1 MIQVLGKTLLSRPFW
16 IIRIFSACILIT
28 LIWRTNMD
36 ATDMIYCTPT
46 EYGPTL
52 VMIGLIIGAL
62 ITFIIGAFKLSETNK
77 DKLRAGSITEAI
89 GYGFNYLTG
98 NILTVIIAA
107 LACLIVPGM
116 YFSGAEVV
124 PTIEQF
130 ELVGIVAAVVVGLG
144 GDVLIRTFIDF
155 LSNRK
160 KIAEELNAIKSETT
174 TTETAAAS
182 ATSAVPTK
190 PKN

>member
-1 MIQVLGKTLLSRPFW
+1 MQALERTLLSRPFW
-16 IIRIFSACILIT
+16 IVRVFSACILIT

-36 ATDMIYCTPT
+36 ATEMIYCTPT

-77 DKLRAGSITEAI
+77 AKLRAGTITEKI
-89 GYGFNYLTG
+89 GYGFDYLTG
-98 NILTVIIAA
+98 NIVTVIIAT
-107 LACLIVPGM
+107 LACLIIPGM
-116 YFSGAEVV
+116 YFSGAEVI
-124 PTIEQF
+124 PDINQYI
-130 ELVGIVAAVVVGLG
+130 LVGAVAAVVVGLG
-144 GDVLIRTFIDF
+144 GDALIRLAIDF
-155 LSNRK
+155 LNNKR
-160 KIAEELNAIKSETT
+160 KIAEELSKTK
-174 TTETAAAS
+174 TAT

>member
-1 MIQVLGKTLLSRPFW
+1 MMRALGKTLLSRPFW
-16 IIRIFSACILIT
+16 IIRIFSACILIS
-28 LIWRTNMD
+28 LIWRNSMD

-52 VMIGLIIGAL
+52 VMIGLVIGAL

-77 DKLRAGSITEAI
+77 DKLRSRSITEAI
-89 GYGFNYLTG
+89 GYGFNYLAG
-98 NILTVIIAA
+98 NIITVIIAA
-107 LACLIVPGM
+107 LACLIIPGM
-116 YFSGAEVV
+116 YFSGADVV
-124 PTIEQF
+124 PTIEQYI
-130 ELVGIVAAVVVGLG
+130 LVGSVAAVVIGLG
-144 GDVLIRTFIDF
+144 GDALIRLAIDF
-155 LSNRK
+155 LNNKR

-174 TTETAAAS
+174 TTEFAAAS

>member
-1 MIQVLGKTLLSRPFW
+1 
-16 IIRIFSACILIT
+16 
-28 LIWRTNMD
+28 MD

-52 VMIGLIIGAL
+52 VMIGLVIGAL

-77 DKLRAGSITEAI
+77 DKLRSRSITEAI
-89 GYGFNYLTG
+89 GYGFNYLAG
-98 NILTVIIAA
+98 NIITVIIAA
-107 LACLIVPGM
+107 LACLIIPGM
-116 YFSGAEVV
+116 YFSGADVV
-124 PTIEQF
+124 PTIEQYI
-130 ELVGIVAAVVVGLG
+130 LVGSVAAVVIGLG
-144 GDVLIRTFIDF
+144 GDALIRLAIDF
-155 LSNRK
+155 LNNKR
-160 KIAEELNAIKSETT
+160 KIAEELNAIKSETA

>member
-1 MIQVLGKTLLSRPFW
+1 MMRALERTLLSRPFW
-16 IIRIFSACILIT
+16 IVRVFSACILIT

-62 ITFIIGAFKLSETNK
+62 ITFVIGAFKLSETNK
-77 DKLRAGSITEAI
+77 EKLRARTITEKI
-89 GYGFNYLTG
+89 GYGFDYLTG
-98 NILTVIIAA
+98 NIVTVIIAT
-107 LACLIVPGM
+107 LACLVIPGM
-116 YFSGAEVV
+116 YFSGAEVI
-124 PTIEQF
+124 PDINQYI
-130 ELVGIVAAVVVGLG
+130 LVGAAAAVVIGLG
-144 GDVLIRTFIDF
+144 GYTLIRLAIDF
-155 LSNRK
+155 LNNKR

-174 TTETAAAS
+174 T
-182 ATSAVPTK
+182 SAVPTK

>member
-1 MIQVLGKTLLSRPFW
+1 
-16 IIRIFSACILIT
+16 
-28 LIWRTNMD
+28 MD

-62 ITFIIGAFKLSETNK
+62 ITFVIGAFKLSETNK

-98 NILTVIIAA
+98 NIVTVIIAA

-160 KIAEELNAIKSETT
+160 KIAEELNKLKTETT
-174 TTETAAAS
+174 TTAAAS
-182 ATSAVPTK
+182 SVVPTK

>member
-1 MIQVLGKTLLSRPFW
+1 
-16 IIRIFSACILIT
+16 
-28 LIWRTNMD
+28 MD

-62 ITFIIGAFKLSETNK
+62 ITFVIGAFKLSETNK

-98 NILTVIIAA
+98 NIITVIIAA
-107 LACLIVPGM
+107 LACLIAPGM

-124 PTIEQF
+124 PAIEQF

-160 KIAEELNAIKSETT
+160 KIAEELNKLQTETAATETT
-174 TTETAAAS
+174 TTAAAS
-182 ATSAVPTK
+182 SVVPTK

>member
-1 MIQVLGKTLLSRPFW
+1 MMRALERILLSRPFW
-16 IIRIFSACILIT
+16 IVRVFSACILIT
-28 LIWRTNMD
+28 LIWRYEMD
-36 ATDMIYCTPT
+36 ATEMIYCTPT

-62 ITFIIGAFKLSETNK
+62 ITFIIGAFKLSETNLT
-77 DKLRAGSITEAI
+77 KLRERKITEAI
-89 GYGFNYLTG
+89 GYGFNYLSG

-124 PTIEQF
+124 PDLNQYI
-130 ELVGIVAAVVVGLG
+130 LVGAVAATVLGLG
-144 GDVLIRTFIDF
+144 GDALLRKLINF
-155 LSNRK
+155 LANRD
-160 KIAEELNAIKSETT
+160 KIAEELSAIEAESK
-174 TTETAAAS
+174 TETATT
-182 ATSAVPTK
+182 TSAVPTT

>member
-1 MIQVLGKTLLSRPFW
+1 MMRALERTLLSRPFW
-16 IIRIFSACILIT
+16 IVRVFSACILIT

-36 ATDMIYCTPT
+36 ATEMIYYTPT

-77 DKLRAGSITEAI
+77 EKLRAGTITEKI
-89 GYGFNYLTG
+89 GYGFDYLTG
-98 NILTVIIAA
+98 NIVTVIIAT
-107 LACLIVPGM
+107 LACLIIPGM
-116 YFSGAEVV
+116 YFSGAEVI
-124 PTIEQF
+124 PDINQYI
-130 ELVGIVAAVVVGLG
+130 LVGAVAAVVVGLG
-144 GDVLIRTFIDF
+144 GDALIRLAIDF
-155 LSNRK
+155 LNNKR
-160 KIAEELNAIKSETT
+160 KIAEELSKTK
-174 TTETAAAS
+174 TAT

>member
-1 MIQVLGKTLLSRPFW
+1 MMRALGKTLLSRPFW
-16 IIRIFSACILIT
+16 IIRIFSACILIS
-28 LIWRTNMD
+28 LIWRNSMD

-52 VMIGLIIGAL
+52 VMIGLVIGAL

-77 DKLRAGSITEAI
+77 DKLRSRSITEAI
-89 GYGFNYLTG
+89 GYGFNYLAG
-98 NILTVIIAA
+98 NIITVIIAA
-107 LACLIVPGM
+107 LACLIIPGM
-116 YFSGAEVV
+116 YFSGADVV
-124 PTIEQF
+124 PTIEQYI
-130 ELVGIVAAVVVGLG
+130 LVGSVAAVVIGLG
-144 GDVLIRTFIDF
+144 GDALIRLAIDF
-155 LSNRK
+155 LNNKR

-174 TTETAAAS
+174 TTEAAAAS

>member
-1 MIQVLGKTLLSRPFW
+1 MIQALERTLLSRPFW
-16 IIRIFSACILIT
+16 IVRVFSACILIA

-52 VMIGLIIGAL
+52 VMIGLVIGAL

-77 DKLRAGSITEAI
+77 QKLRAGTITEKI
-89 GYGFNYLTG
+89 GYGFDYLTG
-98 NILTVIIAA
+98 NILTVIIAT

-116 YFSGAEVV
+116 YFSGAEVI
-124 PTIEQF
+124 PALEQYI
-130 ELVGIVAAVVVGLG
+130 LVGAVAAVVIGLG
-144 GDVLIRTFIDF
+144 GDALIRLAIDF
-155 LSNRK
+155 LANKR
-160 KIAEELNAIKSETT
+160 KIAEELNRIKNE
-174 TTETAAAS
+174 EKP
-182 ATSAVPTK
+182 ATDLTQPAVPLT

>member
-1 MIQVLGKTLLSRPFW
+1 MMRALERTLLSRPFW
-16 IIRIFSACILIT
+16 IVRVFSACILIT

-52 VMIGLIIGAL
+52 VMVGLIIGAL

-77 DKLRAGSITEAI
+77 EKLRAGTITEKI
-89 GYGFNYLTG
+89 GYGFDYLTG
-98 NILTVIIAA
+98 NIVTVIIATF
-107 LACLIVPGM
+107 ACLIIPGM
-116 YFSGAEVV
+116 YFSGAEVI
-124 PTIEQF
+124 PDINQYL
-130 ELVGIVAAVVVGLG
+130 LVGAVAAVVVGLG
-144 GDVLIRTFIDF
+144 GDALIRLAIDF
-155 LSNRK
+155 LNNKR
-160 KIAEELNAIKSETT
+160 KIAEELNAIKAEAT
-174 TTETAAAS
+174 